1 MSGGTGVGRIG
12 AGQTGAGRPDARGR
26 LADRRPRAAL
36 DRAGR
41 WVDALFRSHATLV
54 YVFLYVPIALVVLF
68 SFTAG
73 ERSGELRGLSLRWY
87 GTTLDDQFV
96 IRALGNSLVV
106 AFSTSMIATTFGT
119 IAALALSRAP
129 RAMRTVL
136 DGLTYVAIIIPG
148 IVIGIAT
155 LLFFVNLFGWI
166 NPWIAWLWSS
176 LGLGGRPLALGQG
189 LHTVVAAHVVF
200 TMAIVIVL
208 VRTRLAGMD
217 RSLIEAS
224 GDLYAT
230 PWRTFRQVTLPQ
242 LAPAILAGALLA
254 FTFSFDDFVI
264 ASFVSGPGQPTL
276 PMYVFASI
284 RRGITPEINA
294 IATLILLVTLT
305 VLFAVQLIYRRQAR
319 QAEALRAAA
328 ERVETELEDLAP
340 GGAAAAA

>member
-1 MSGGTGVGRIG
+1 MSAPSGTGTLPRPPRIAL
-12 AGQTGAGRPDARGR
+12 AGV
-26 LADRRPRAAL
+26 

-41 WVDALFRSHATLV
+41 WVDAAFRTQAVLV
-54 YVFLYVPIALVVLF
+54 YLFLYVPIGLVVLF

-87 GTTLDDQFV
+87 GETIGDQFV
-96 IRALGNSLVV
+96 IRALGNSIVV
-106 AFSTSMIATTFGT
+106 AVCTSIIATTFGT

-129 RAMRTVL
+129 RPLRVVL
-136 DGLTYVAIIIPG
+136 DALTYIAIIIPG

-155 LLFFVNLFGWI
+155 LLFFVNVFGWV
-166 NPWIAWLWSS
+166 NPWIAYSWSS
-176 LGLGGRPLALGQG
+176 LGLGGKPLTLGQG

-217 RSLIEAS
+217 RALIEAS

-230 PWRTFRQVTLPQ
+230 AWRTFRQVTLPQ
-242 LAPAILAGALLA
+242 LSPAILAGALLA

-284 RRGITPEINA
+284 RRGIKPEINA
-294 IATLILLVTLT
+294 IATMILVVTLT
-305 VLFAVQLIYRRQAR
+305 TLFVVTLIYRRQAR
-319 QAEALRAAA
+319 QAEAMRAAA
-328 ERVETELEDLAP
+328 ERTEAEPEDLVAL
-340 GGAAAAA
+340 GGT